1 LIALAAALLAAAPA
15 PLSCGAVTRPGVAER
30 GADGVWRG
38 RAVALCHAVAD
49 AAGGPGAAILFH
61 GYDSLAALRDAADDR
76 IAFLSD
82 AERAIA
88 PLSGAL
94 RAGPPIAV
102 SRQVLIV
109 PPAAAARTPRDLAGR
124 MICFIVGTRAE
135 DALDA
140 WARRAGVPIE
150 RLAFQEPVE
159 MRDAYDVGKCAAIAL
174 DAEEANGDTGG
185 RALDEPLA
193 SEPIMATTPVA
204 AGDAWHGTVAGIV
217 ARAPAVAASG
227 GGAG

>member
-1 LIALAAALLAAAPA
+1 MIALAAALLAAAPA
-15 PLSCGAVTRPGVAER
+15 PLSCGAVTRPGIAER

-49 AAGGPGAAILFH
+49 AAGGPGAAIIFH
-61 GYDSLAALRDAADDR
+61 GYDSLAALRGAADDR

-88 PLSGAL
+88 PLPGAL

-102 SRQVLIV
+102 SRQVLMV

-140 WARRAGVPIE
+140 WATRAGVPIE

-174 DAEEANGDTGG
+174 DAEEAIGG
-185 RALDEPLA
+185 RVLDAPLA
-193 SEPIMATTPVA
+193 SEPIMATTPAA
-204 AGDAWHGTVAGIV
+204 AGDAWHGTVAGIIDHAAV
-217 ARAPAVAASG
+217 VAASG